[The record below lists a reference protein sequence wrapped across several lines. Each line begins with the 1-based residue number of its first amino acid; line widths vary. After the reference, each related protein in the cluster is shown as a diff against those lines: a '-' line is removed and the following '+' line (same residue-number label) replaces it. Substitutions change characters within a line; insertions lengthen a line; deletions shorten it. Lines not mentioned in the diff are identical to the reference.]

1 MFILRILLRLAA
13 TVGVTWLMATY
24 LPQYVVVGGGL
35 RGIIFAGIILAVLNL
50 CLRVVLDVIL
60 FPLRFVS
67 KLVVLILVNAALLW
81 FAGKVANL
89 FSEHIVRF
97 SIEGGW
103 IGWIVASA
111 VFGFLSWLVRTLL
124 QEGDK
129 RGDNSTLPPSG
140 PGVEGGA

>member
-1 MFILRILLRLAA
+1 MFLLRLLLRFGA
-13 TVGVTWLMATY
+13 TIGVTWLMATY
-24 LPQYVVVGGGL
+24 LPQYVEVGGGL
-35 RGIIFAGIILAVLNL
+35 RGIIITGIILAVLNAG
-50 CLRVVLDVIL
+50 LRTMLDIIL
-60 FPLRFVS
+60 FPLRFIS
-67 KLVVLILVNAALLW
+67 RIIVLILVNAVLLW

-103 IGWIVASA
+103 TGWLVASV
-111 VFGFLSWLVRTLL
+111 VFGFLSWLVRELL
-124 QEGDK
+124 REGDK